1 MVCSQIRQGCASVGW
16 APTKWHSSPSGLHV
30 LSCGC
35 SLSSGSHL
43 DRHMGVDGYMYR
55 TCKCLW
61 GAPTNLD
68 SSPQVG
74 YMSSDVGVPFLVGL
88 ILIDTW
94 EWMQRIVNVCLV
106 SNFNFHSMDV
116 WSLFLGILGLFHSPN

>member
-1 MVCSQIRQGCASVGW
+1 
-16 APTKWHSSPSGLHV
+16 
-30 LSCGC
+30 
-35 SLSSGSHL
+35 
-43 DRHMGVDGYMYR
+43 MYR

-61 GAPTNLD
+61 GAPTNWD

-94 EWMQRIVNVCLV
+94 EHPLPCVYLDET
-106 SNFNFHSMDV
+106 H
-116 WSLFLGILGLFHSPN
+116 